1 MADYKAAE
9 VVGSSWQR
17 TNQIVITNPHNGIP
31 TVIYNEEK
39 IVSLGGGEIITTP
52 CGNFS
57 VSCNDMTEIITLL
70 NPMTGE
76 ATEET
81 MTIGKLYQAIYSHYI
96 TKALERDNASAQP
109 PEE

>member
-9 VVGSSWQR
+9 VAGSTWQR
-17 TNQIVITNPHNGIP
+17 TNQIVITNPHGGVP
-31 TVIYNEEK
+31 SVIYNEEK
-39 IVSLGGGEIITTP
+39 IVSLGGTDIITTP

-57 VSCNDMTEIITLL
+57 VQCNDMAEVITLL
-70 NPMTGE
+70 NPATGE

-96 TKALERDNASAQP
+96 TKALARDAAAAA